1 MKILTICSA
10 GAVRSVGMAY
20 LLKHMYGHDVVPV
33 GHDLNS
39 QQTIDMLA
47 DWADLIIVMQP
58 QYATGLPMRDA
69 HKIIKLDIGPD
80 IWGNSLHPDL
90 LAKLKPIAYEL
101 HKKGLV

>member
-20 LLKHMYGHDVVPV
+20 LLKEMYGHDAIPV

-58 QYATGLPMRDA
+58 QYAAGLPMRDA
-69 HKIIKLDIGPD
+69 HKIIKIDIGPD

-90 LAKLKPIAYEL
+90 LAKLKQIAYGL
-101 HKKGLV
+101 HQRKLI